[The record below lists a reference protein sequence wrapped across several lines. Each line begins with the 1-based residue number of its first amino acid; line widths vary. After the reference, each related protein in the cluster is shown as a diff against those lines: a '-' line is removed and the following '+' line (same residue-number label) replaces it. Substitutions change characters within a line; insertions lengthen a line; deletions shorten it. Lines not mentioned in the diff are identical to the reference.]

1 MEIQES
7 QNYHLK
13 NKKAEQLLIEKL
25 KSIGFTDIKSDKDG
39 RRKCIIINQNH
50 RKIKIYFFSFIEKF
64 ISKIRKTYPIVLS
77 GLPKF
82 LGSYC

>member
-39 RRKCIIINQNH
+39 RRKN
-50 RKIKIYFFSFIEKF
+50 
-64 ISKIRKTYPIVLS
+64 
-77 GLPKF
+77 
-82 LGSYC
+82 SYTS